1 MVENIFAQVSADEET
16 DLSEITELLAQM
28 DVGEL
33 EELHEMLAQSGAEQ
47 ELGEVQQMLAQT
59 GAEAA
64 F

>member
-1 MVENIFAQVSADEET
+1 VSADEET

-47 ELGEVQQMLAQT
+47 ELGEVQ
-59 GAEAA
+59 
-64 F
+64 